1 VSNERTILELMGG
14 LLQILKPVTVT
25 QKANINKYTHSFV
38 KKIIELFTMSDN
50 VINVLKKIRIDQ

>member
-1 VSNERTILELMGG
+1 MGG